1 MTMTH
6 AQPILELRQIKAR
19 SRARA
24 RSGGAVI
31 FIVAMTLAV
40 LASLGL
46 YALQSAST
54 EVKTSGYS
62 RQNAQSHYLSEYGTL
77 TGVNAMSGT
86 TGQLYLGLMRTTTT
100 MDTQCVSL
108 SGVDPLAANLSKACR
123 RMGSAELGTAWGT
136 SITPVVAATPAVAG
150 SLGPYALT
158 GDFYVEITDPS
169 TGSAMWGIDTR
180 LGLCFQSFS
189 LMAVGITEPDQAM
202 LLTQGVTL
210 TPTSLYGSEGLEMS
224 RARITAGPMRNGC
237 Q

>member
-1 MTMTH
+1 MSQ
-6 AQPILELRQIKAR
+6 ALLLAKENARRR
-19 SRARA
+19 SRE
-24 RSGGAVI
+24 GGAVI

-46 YALQSAST
+46 YALQSASA

-86 TGQLYLGLMRTTTT
+86 TGQLYLSMMRNPTQ
-100 MDTQCVSL
+100 MDTSCLSL
-108 SGVDPLAANLSKACR
+108 QGVDMTSASNLTKACR
-123 RMGSAELGTAWGT
+123 RMGAAELSSAWQ
-136 SITPVVAATPAVAG
+136 SSVPAIVAAQPNVAG

-169 TGSAMWGIDTR
+169 TGAQMWGIDTR
-180 LGLCFQSFS
+180 LGLCFQQFT

-202 LLTQGVTL
+202 LAQQNVTL
-210 TPTSLYGSEGLEMS
+210 TPTALYSAQGMEMS
-224 RARITAGPMRNGC
+224 RARVTAGPMRTGC

>member
-1 MTMTH
+1 M
-6 AQPILELRQIKAR
+6 RQALLLDAKRNARRR
-19 SRARA
+19 SRE
-24 RSGGAVI
+24 GGAVI

-46 YALQSAST
+46 YALQSASA

-86 TGQLYLGLMRTTTT
+86 TGQLYLAMMRNPTQ
-100 MDTQCVSL
+100 MDTSCLSL
-108 SGVDPLAANLSKACR
+108 QGVDMTNASNLTKACR
-123 RMGSAELGTAWGT
+123 RMGSAELSSAWQ
-136 SITPVVAATPAVAG
+136 SSVPAIIGAQPNVAG

-169 TGSAMWGIDTR
+169 SGAQMWGIDTR
-180 LGLCFQSFS
+180 LGLCFQQFT

-202 LLTQGVTL
+202 LAQQNVTL
-210 TPTSLYGSEGLEMS
+210 TPTALYGAQGMEMS
-224 RARITAGPMRNGC
+224 RARITAGPMRTGC